1 MYIECMTDRKRQ
13 IERLFR
19 QHYRD
24 MYRLACILLHDEQES
39 MDIVHDV
46 FARLLVDSKPLDEA
60 TVRSFLLS
68 SVRNQCLNVI
78 RDRQIDERAR
88 QRLMLES
95 EVSNQ
100 DAEDIEA
107 DINILH
113 QGIADLVPSAC
124 REVIVLH
131 YRDGL
136 TYREIAEQL
145 SVSET
150 TVYKHLRN
158 ALDQLRLTLKTT

>member
-1 MYIECMTDRKRQ
+1 
-13 IERLFR
+13 
-19 QHYRD
+19 
-24 MYRLACILLHDEQES
+24 
-39 MDIVHDV
+39 MDVVHDV
-46 FARLLVDSKPLDEA
+46 FARLLVDGRPLDET
-60 TVRSFLLS
+60 TVSAFLLS

-113 QGIADLVPSAC
+113 QGIADLVPPAC

-136 TYREIAEQL
+136 TYREIAERL

>member
-1 MYIECMTDRKRQ
+1 MTYRKRL
-13 IERLFR
+13 IERLFK

-46 FARLLVDSKPLDEA
+46 FARLLEDNKPLLEA
-60 TVRSFLLS
+60 TVGAFLLS
-68 SVRNQCLNVI
+68 SVRNQCLNVM
-78 RDRQIDERAR
+78 RDRKIDERAR
-88 QRLMLES
+88 RLLMLEN
-95 EVSNQ
+95 EVSSSE
-100 DAEDIEA
+100 AEDIEDEISA
-107 DINILH
+107 LH
-113 QGIADLVPSAC
+113 QGIADLMPPAC
-124 REVIVLH
+124 REVILLH

-136 TYREIAEQL
+136 TYREIAERL
-145 SVSET
+145 NVSET